1 MLDIFV
7 DGVLGDAVVEA
18 VDGVLGDAVVEAV
31 DDDFLRQDIV
41 WIEDSG
47 SGNVAREVGVI
58 VDEWTLGAI
67 KHVMIVG

>member
-1 MLDIFV
+1 MMILLLLLLKVLDIFV
-7 DGVLGDAVVEA
+7 DGVFGDAVVEA

-47 SGNVAREVGVI
+47 S
-58 VDEWTLGAI
+58 
-67 KHVMIVG
+67 